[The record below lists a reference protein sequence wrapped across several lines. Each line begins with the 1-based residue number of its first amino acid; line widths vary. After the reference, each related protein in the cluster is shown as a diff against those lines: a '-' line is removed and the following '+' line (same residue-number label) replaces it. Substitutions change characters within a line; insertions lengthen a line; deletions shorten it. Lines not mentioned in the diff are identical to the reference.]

1 MTLDGTVVNGVV
13 VLDGNVAL
21 PEGSR
26 VRVDCERFE
35 YPHPLAPY
43 DLEKELALL
52 RASHESLEAGEIGI
66 PLEEFSSQLARE
78 FGFQAASPE

>member
-1 MTLDGTVVNGVV
+1 MVDDGTVVNGVV

-35 YPHPLAPY
+35 YPHPMAPY
-43 DLEKELALL
+43 DLEKEIALL
-52 RASHESLEAGEIGI
+52 RASHESLEAGEVGMA
-66 PLEEFSSQLARE
+66 LEDFDAQIRRE
-78 FGFQAASPE
+78 YGFQATSAG